1 MCCKKKDLSDPGS
14 NAALAV
20 QSPRKNGWS
29 WPLHPFQFIA
39 WIFILYFGTVHFG
52 ILVPVMP
59 TEWQMAGYITVGIFL
74 GLHCVLHIWSLSVN
88 PADDNVIRKW
98 KGLEPK
104 RYDRTMQAHVIENNR
119 CYICDTDVCASAKH
133 CRLCNKCVSGFDHHC
148 RWLNSC
154 IGDKNYKLFISCL
167 VTALVG
173 AILIMAVTL
182 YVTVMFWV
190 DPSVLHYAQQGI
202 LVTDVVPSVASDLP
216 SVAPNM
222 SSNGTTPL
230 PTTSSNDVTYK
241 YYLFAEVP
249 AAAFISVV
257 ITTMVLCLV
266 AILLLGHLLCFHIY
280 LMCKNLTTHDTILE
294 KRRQLEEREEE
305 IRVLRELG
313 YYEEKNCVKRVKQ
326 FFAGCLGGCVGIF
339 IATFITGPKRCFK
352 HVVTC
357 CQVNVVHPEPNGQA
371 EASSVSSAMASR
383 GSPREGSLADVSSI
397 GSSVSGS
404 TDSQSGARQGSSP
417 AERDRGLNSQPARE
431 RPSSATEASETR
443 SATSQP
449 GSRES
454 PNSGTT
460 QANTDSDNSQAWE
473 GPSYL
478 VRSGKPYARPD
489 VEKGWW
495 SSFTGLCVRV
505 CNNLTTYDYIMR
517 GREKAK
523 KSSPESSQQNLK
535 GNKVAPVAMISRDQG
550 LHESMENGYVPE
562 NGYHHGSYDPNS
574 SDEDTR
580 QMQRQYEEV
589 LMEDEA
595 LSPRLTAR
603 SSGRHRPTSADR
615 ERQDSDLQQ
624 PITMK
629 KPKRNNASK
638 ERKMEVAAIAANGTY
653 TPRGYHINPTLPPIT
668 PPAPAPR
675 NDVITPARSPSP
687 YHSSSAESLQ
697 EIPLATIRGTGEQV
711 QVIQAGASPNTS
723 PHLPSQDPERR
734 AHSKRRKA
742 KPKERR
748 PRPLDVPP
756 LELTQTVT
764 DGEYS
769 LRSDMATGHSG
780 RPLPPLHMATS
791 NV

>member
-280 LMCKNLTTHDTILE
+280 LI
-294 KRRQLEEREEE
+294 
-305 IRVLRELG
+305 
-313 YYEEKNCVKRVKQ
+313 
-326 FFAGCLGGCVGIF
+326 
-339 IATFITGPKRCFK
+339 
-352 HVVTC
+352 VTC

-383 GSPREGSLADVSSI
+383 GSPRE
-397 GSSVSGS
+397 
-404 TDSQSGARQGSSP
+404 
-417 AERDRGLNSQPARE
+417 
-431 RPSSATEASETR
+431 
-443 SATSQP
+443 
-449 GSRES
+449 
-454 PNSGTT
+454 
-460 QANTDSDNSQAWE
+460 
-473 GPSYL
+473 
-478 VRSGKPYARPD
+478 
-489 VEKGWW
+489 
-495 SSFTGLCVRV
+495 V

-624 PITMK
+624 PITMKMPRQLPPIRPVANLVQETTQVAAAKKKK

>member
-1 MCCKKKDLSDPGS
+1 MAKYRVVSTKGRAVSTTDSTISTKDNDLRQSIGLSAPSTVVSTKDS
-14 NAALAV
+14 AV
-20 QSPRKNGWS
+20 STKDS
-29 WPLHPFQFIA
+29 A
-39 WIFILYFGTVHFG
+39 VSTKDS
-52 ILVPVMP
+52 LVSIKDGAVS
-59 TEWQMAGYITVGIFL
+59 TKDSIV
-74 GLHCVLHIWSLSVN
+74 
-88 PADDNVIRKW
+88 
-98 KGLEPK
+98 
-104 RYDRTMQAHVIENNR
+104 
-119 CYICDTDVCASAKH
+119 SAKNSTVSTVRTKDSSVSTKDSSVSTNDSVVSTKDSIVSNKGSAVSTMDSTVSTMDSSQH
-133 CRLCNKCVSGFDHHC
+133 QEQCR
-148 RWLNSC
+148 
-154 IGDKNYKLFISCL
+154 
-167 VTALVG
+167 
-173 AILIMAVTL
+173 
-182 YVTVMFWV
+182 
-190 DPSVLHYAQQGI
+190 I

-280 LMCKNLTTHDTILE
+280 LM
-294 KRRQLEEREEE
+294 
-305 IRVLRELG
+305 
-313 YYEEKNCVKRVKQ
+313 
-326 FFAGCLGGCVGIF
+326 
-339 IATFITGPKRCFK
+339 
-352 HVVTC
+352 
-357 CQVNVVHPEPNGQA
+357 
-371 EASSVSSAMASR
+371 
-383 GSPREGSLADVSSI
+383 
-397 GSSVSGS
+397 
-404 TDSQSGARQGSSP
+404 
-417 AERDRGLNSQPARE
+417 
-431 RPSSATEASETR
+431 
-443 SATSQP
+443 
-449 GSRES
+449 
-454 PNSGTT
+454 
-460 QANTDSDNSQAWE
+460 
-473 GPSYL
+473 
-478 VRSGKPYARPD
+478 
-489 VEKGWW
+489 
-495 SSFTGLCVRV
+495 

-603 SSGRHRPTSADR
+603 SSGRHRPTSTDR

-624 PITMK
+624 PIMMK

-697 EIPLATIRGTGEQV
+697 EIPLATIRGTGEQTANFCYRKH
-711 QVIQAGASPNTS
+711 ISATFTTRLNTI
-723 PHLPSQDPERR
+723 LNVVAAQDPERR

>member
-383 GSPREGSLADVSSI
+383 GSPRE
-397 GSSVSGS
+397 
-404 TDSQSGARQGSSP
+404 
-417 AERDRGLNSQPARE
+417 
-431 RPSSATEASETR
+431 
-443 SATSQP
+443 
-449 GSRES
+449 
-454 PNSGTT
+454 
-460 QANTDSDNSQAWE
+460 
-473 GPSYL
+473 
-478 VRSGKPYARPD
+478 
-489 VEKGWW
+489 
-495 SSFTGLCVRV
+495 V

-624 PITMK
+624 PITMKMPRQLPPIRPVANLVQETTQVAAAKKKK

>member
-280 LMCKNLTTHDTILE
+280 LI
-294 KRRQLEEREEE
+294 
-305 IRVLRELG
+305 
-313 YYEEKNCVKRVKQ
+313 
-326 FFAGCLGGCVGIF
+326 
-339 IATFITGPKRCFK
+339 
-352 HVVTC
+352 VTC

-629 KPKRNNASK
+629 MPRQLPPIRPVANLVQETTQVAAAKKKKKPKRNNASK